1 MVRNNIMGKTIKIGL
16 LGSGTVG
23 SGVVEVLKKN
33 VDEISQKAGTE
44 IEIKKI
50 LVRDLKK
57 KRPHLE
63 GMELT
68 DDINDILKDEDIDII
83 VELMGGLHPAREYML
98 RAMKAGK
105 HVVTANKDVV
115 AQFGKD
121 MFDAAKENRVEF
133 LFEASVGGGIPII
146 TPLKESLTANR
157 ITEVMGIVNGT
168 TNYMLTQMTNCGND
182 YETALREA
190 QELGYAEANPAA
202 DVEGYDAARK
212 VAILASLAFNTRVTL
227 DDVSVEGITHITPQD
242 IEYAKE
248 LGYVIKLLAIANDS
262 EKGVDVRV
270 HPAFLKKDHPLA
282 SVNDVFNAIFIK
294 GNAIGEAMFYGQGAG
309 SLPTASAVVAD
320 IITVAREIVKGIY
333 AAVDCSAFQVKPF
346 CPLEETE
353 SSYYIRLLVADQ
365 PGVLGTIATVFG
377 DQGVSLKSVI
387 QTQRVKDQ
395 AEIVVVTHHVYHKQ
409 LLKAEQVLL
418 NLPVV
423 TTISNVIRVETK
435 KGEV

>member
-1 MVRNNIMGKTIKIGL
+1 MGKTIKIGL

-23 SGVVEVLKKN
+23 TGVVQVLKQN
-33 VDEISQKAGTE
+33 TDEISQKAGTL

-50 LVRDLKK
+50 LVRSLTK
-57 KRPHLE
+57 KRPALA
-63 GMELT
+63 GIELT
-68 DDINDILKDEDIDII
+68 DDINDILRDEDIDIV

-121 MFDAAKENRVEF
+121 MFDAAKDNRVEF

-168 TNYMLTQMTNCGND
+168 TNYMLTQMTNYGRD
-182 YETALREA
+182 YESALQEA
-190 QELGYAEANPAA
+190 QEMGYAEANPAA
-202 DVEGYDAARK
+202 DVEGFDAARK
-212 VAILASLAFNTRVTL
+212 AAILASLAFNTRVTL

-242 IEYAKE
+242 IDYARE
-248 LGYVIKLLAIANDS
+248 LGYVIKLLAIAKDS
-262 EKGVDVRV
+262 DKGVDVRV
-270 HPAFLKKDHPLA
+270 HPAFLKKNHPLA
-282 SVNDVFNAIFIK
+282 AVNDVFNAIFIK
-294 GNAIGEAMFYGQGAG
+294 GNAIGDAMFYGRGAG
-309 SLPTASAVVAD
+309 ALPTASAVVAD
-320 IITVAREIVKGIY
+320 IIAIAREIVKGIY
-333 AAVDCSAFQVKPF
+333 AAVDCSAFTVKPL

-387 QTQRVKDQ
+387 QTRRVRDE
-395 AEIVVVTHHVYHKQ
+395 AEIVAITHHVLHKR
-409 LLKAEQVLL
+409 LLQAEQVLL

-423 TTISNVIRVETK
+423 TTISNVIRVETQ

>member
-1 MVRNNIMGKTIKIGL
+1 MGKTIKIGL

-68 DDINDILKDEDIDII
+68 DDINDILKDEDIYII

-212 VAILASLAFNTRVTL
+212 VAILASLAFSTRVTL

>member
-1 MVRNNIMGKTIKIGL
+1 MGKTIKIGL

-212 VAILASLAFNTRVTL
+212 VAILASLAFSTRVTL

-377 DQGVSLKSVI
+377 DQGVSLKSVM

>member
-1 MVRNNIMGKTIKIGL
+1 MGKTIKIGL

>member
-1 MVRNNIMGKTIKIGL
+1 MGKTIKIGL

-57 KRPHLE
+57 KRAHLK
-63 GMELT
+63 GMDLT
-68 DDINDILKDEDIDII
+68 DDINDILKDDDIDII